1 VDKKKEFFFIT
12 RLFYSNKFYME
23 LPAEEKIDLIV
34 SQPISNFG
42 KKKPEFSSF
51 FY

>member
-1 VDKKKEFFFIT
+1 
-12 RLFYSNKFYME
+12 ME

-34 SQPISNFG
+34 SQPISNLG